1 MEISPINP
9 VNAAEKALAAWLVV
23 REALEAVTPPTTD
36 GAPTAVNGLP
46 ILSPGM
52 HAPHELTTSVP
63 ESALPGADSDFSHE
77 AATVQTAWRAP
88 TPAVDVPHRSD
99 EAVPAMPAS
108 QSELAVPASLLVPAM
123 VTGLRVEPAF
133 GWAQLTSGPTQWPTK
148 APEGERRRQSRRE
161 HGGEDAPPQD
171 EPPETPAPTPQREH
185 DTAPDTV
192 LDAAEAGAWCDAL
205 SRALRS
211 ALGARVVPQA
221 LLAAADQWKRGRCV
235 VLACP
240 QGTDP
245 AGPAWAFVLWPVVR
259 GEQTADGVAAELA
272 LRGLRV
278 DARLQ
283 WSAPPRHEQWCHV
296 RVIREHHPRS
306 GRQLVSLDESGAAEQ
321 PGKPVPCEVQ
331 LGPVLA
337 RSLRWC
343 EVRVR
348 IQAAHRFWNA
358 LGAQWSV
365 HVVVSALPLIAAP
378 AAAHGDSPC

>member
-1 MEISPINP
+1 MEIGPINP
-9 VNAAEKALAAWLVV
+9 VNAAEKALATWLVV

-36 GAPTAVNGLP
+36 GAPTGATEPP
-46 ILSPGM
+46 IQAPGI
-52 HAPHELTTSVP
+52 HPQHELTTPLS

-88 TPAVDVPHRSD
+88 TPAVDVPHRRD
-99 EAVPAMPAS
+99 QAVPAMPAA
-108 QSELAVPASLLVPAM
+108 QSEFAVPASLLVPAM
-123 VTGLRVEPAF
+123 LTGLRVEPAF
-133 GWAQLTSGPTQWPTK
+133 GWAQLSPGQTQWP
-148 APEGERRRQSRRE
+148 PVSERERRRQPRRDHE
-161 HGGEDAPPQD
+161 GQDAPLPD
-171 EPPETPAPTPQREH
+171 EPPEAPAPTPQREH
-185 DTAPDTV
+185 EAAPDTV
-192 LDAAEAGAWCDAL
+192 LDAVEAGTWCDAL

-211 ALGARVVPQA
+211 ALAARVVPQA

-240 QGTDP
+240 QGSDP
-245 AGPAWAFVLWPVVR
+245 AGPAWAFVLWPVMQ
-259 GEQTADGVAAELA
+259 GEHTADGVAAELA

-283 WSAPPRHEQWCHV
+283 WSAPPRPAQWCHV

-378 AAAHGDSPC
+378 AAVHGDAPC